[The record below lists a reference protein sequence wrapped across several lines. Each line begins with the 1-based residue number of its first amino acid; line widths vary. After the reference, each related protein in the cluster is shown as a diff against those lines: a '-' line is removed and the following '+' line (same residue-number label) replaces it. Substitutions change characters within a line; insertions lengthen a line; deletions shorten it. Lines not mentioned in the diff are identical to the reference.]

1 MQGMEYC
8 NLADIEIKI
17 TVMKKFNNLQENSE
31 RQFNEIRKKI
41 NEPKILN
48 KTYWIIKEKN
58 TFWAKQYHEW
68 DEEYNREYL

>member
-41 NEPKILN
+41 NEPKIFN
-48 KTYWIIKEKN
+48 KTY
-58 TFWAKQYHEW
+58 
-68 DEEYNREYL
+68 